1 MLLEVILAGSH
12 ELDSNEL
19 VAITLSVWLQL
30 RVRLNIPTSLE
41 SRDDRRNE
49 PTLPLIS
56 PQPSI
61 HSHNNRSIP
70 GHHQA

>member
-41 SRDDRRNE
+41 SRDDWRNE

-56 PQPSI
+56 L
-61 HSHNNRSIP
+61 
-70 GHHQA
+70 

>member
-56 PQPSI
+56 L
-61 HSHNNRSIP
+61 
-70 GHHQA
+70 

>member
-19 VAITLSVWLQL
+19 VATLSVWLQL

-56 PQPSI
+56 P
-61 HSHNNRSIP
+61 
-70 GHHQA
+70 